1 MRGRSEYTKVS
12 EEPDDE
18 EASFLN
24 EGRSQQMEMNK
35 QDEELGMLHDAVKR
49 LGVMSNNISVELDH
63 QNVMLDEVNA
73 ETDRAQDN
81 MDIITK
87 KTRELV
93 KQAGGMQNL
102 CIIIAL
108 SLVLIIL
115 TYLVIMT

>member
-1 MRGRSEYTKVS
+1 MRGRSEYTK
-12 EEPDDE
+12 PDDE

-24 EGRSQQMEMNK
+24 EGQTQQMEMHK
-35 QDEELGMLHDAVKR
+35 QDEELGQLHDAVKR
-49 LGVMSNNISVELDH
+49 LGDMSKNISAELDT
-63 QNVMLDEVNA
+63 QNHMLDEVNA
-73 ETDRAQDN
+73 DTDRAQDN
-81 MDIITK
+81 LDVITQ

-93 KQAGGMQNL
+93 KQAGGMQNF